1 MSESVSQSVS
11 DKVTYGAV
19 LGQLKI
25 CYLKIKDLVCLA
37 QCSLQF
43 DKNFSYYSDLLYQ
56 ENLENLLGK
65 KILENCSRSFSSH
78 LRGLSTGLRNC
89 KSVVSIIHV
98 TNETKSFPFYEER
111 LICVKVLMVPLGYFN
126 R

>member
-65 KILENCSRSFSSH
+65 KVKNSGELLQKLLLSFA
-78 LRGLSTGLRNC
+78 RFVDRA
-89 KSVVSIIHV
+89 
-98 TNETKSFPFYEER
+98 
-111 LICVKVLMVPLGYFN
+111 
-126 R
+126 